1 MESEISKRWKKL
13 IYSYIDSVDD
23 IENKEQI
30 IYYLRVRLYYE
41 AIETALSVEQNKSSE
56 IMSIIESVRKKP
68 LTFKDF
74 NKTTEKRKKDHL
86 EFFENTYKQFL
97 ENNWITSISE
107 TIDYVDSLSDFYKI
121 WIFYALARMK
131 NVTHA
136 THVPKLSHSSNK
148 GVALVD
154 CVNTQQQGLLTTSS
168 LKIKLFDGAYPDA
181 KLSPVAKFLLLQ
193 LDGQILGEHLKSG
206 DNSVF
211 EDIVSN
217 EELKMWSDAFYRC
230 LNPQPK
236 ADSLAKQVYFP
247 INPTGKYHLLII
259 LKSSSLIQSIYDKY
273 FAKDVRKERDKIY
286 KQKEKGKYSADIL
299 QSLPNVVTLATV
311 MSQPQNVSVNN
322 GSRGG
327 NIRLFNSAPPV
338 WQSQLNPPIK
348 LKSMFNARLLNR
360 YAYDNIVALR
370 KMLMTFENADI
381 SFKDPNRLKGVSN
394 WVKAIAH
401 NVIDYSQTLAIL
413 PAGWSNDTG
422 CNLPIA
428 QQIFLDFDRKDDEF
442 VKLKQQSDWQGQ
454 LVKDFVVW
462 LNKALKGKN
471 NEFIASS
478 EHSRVWRDIFANI
491 LREHIE
497 VINADSSDWQ
507 NGQNNDSSMQQ
518 EATV

>member
-1 MESEISKRWKKL
+1 MSSEAKKSWRDV
-13 IYSYIDSVDD
+13 ITQYIDD
-23 IENKEQI
+23 
-30 IYYLRVRLYYE
+30 LG
-41 AIETALSVEQNKSSE
+41 EQNKIDKMKGAIIATALFNHLVTAKADDTKQNKALQKE
-56 IMSIIESVRKKP
+56 LNRLNKMSLNERSLPKIEKMYQ
-68 LTFKDF
+68 DF
-74 NKTTEKRKKDHL
+74 IDNE
-86 EFFENTYKQFL
+86 
-97 ENNWITSISE
+97 WITSIDDTLNKLRSM
-107 TIDYVDSLSDFYKI
+107 TDYHHIWLRYALLQIDYV
-121 WIFYALARMK
+121 
-131 NVTHA
+131 TPA
-136 THVPKLSHSSNK
+136 THVAKLTHSSS
-148 GVALVD
+148 GGSSIMDEVD
-154 CVNTQQQGLLTTSS
+154 DVKAEYLTTSS
-168 LKIKLFDGAYPDA
+168 LNNITYDGAYPNA
-181 KLSPVAKFLLLQ
+181 SLSKIAKFLLLTI
-193 LDGQILGEHLKSG
+193 DDKPLGKLLKAS
-206 DNSVF
+206 NSVPF
-211 EDIVSN
+211 QNILKEDELN
-217 EELKMWSDAFYRC
+217 ELITGFKNK
-230 LNPQPK
+230 LNPKPK
-236 ADSLAKQVYFP
+236 ADSLAKQVYYP
-247 INPTGKYHLLII
+247 VDDDYHLLVV
-259 LKSSSLIQSIYDKY
+259 LKPSSLIQAIYDNY
-273 FAKDVRKERDKIY
+273 FFKDIRKERDKVY

-299 QSLPNVVTLATV
+299 QSLPNIVTLSTV

-360 YAYDNIVALR
+360 YAWDNIVALR

-381 SFKDPNRLKGVSN
+381 SFKDPNRLKGISN

-413 PAGWSNDTG
+413 PAGWTNDSE

-491 LREHIE
+491 LREHME
-497 VINADSSDWQ
+497 VINEDSGDWK
-507 NGQNNDSSMQQ
+507 NVQNNDSSMQQ